1 MADQACTSMSVKE
14 AALMHIPDLLSRLG
28 TIRDTGLTDTDVEL
42 RRRRYGLNEMKI
54 HDEEPLLIKYIGQVS
69 GHVTCLVILGCI
81 NVFRSFH
88 QMGQPVTIKQK
99 FFSL

>member
-42 RRRRYGLNEMKI
+42 RRRRYGLNEMRI

-69 GHVTCLVILGCI
+69 GHVTRLIVSLWGDFGMYKCI
-81 NVFRSFH
+81 PFIPSNGSASH
-88 QMGQPVTIKQK
+88 D
-99 FFSL
+99 